1 MNNYITVFFSGNCS
15 DMSVLDGNDFSK
27 DQVLGLDMLHKG
39 KQEKGHCCLSE
50 NELQVTSLLVMI
62 SVHAC

>member
-1 MNNYITVFFSGNCS
+1 
-15 DMSVLDGNDFSK
+15 MSVLDGNDFSK